1 MDRSALLT
9 QLASLEATIA
19 ALVFCGVLGVS
30 LAVAALGARKSSH
43 LQARL
48 SRHAVRVAAPAPTR
62 LRRLDVLGQPSGALA
77 RILTRTVGTLSMIQ
91 GAQRSLI
98 HADLQLSV
106 GRYYLIRL
114 LLGMVAFAVVQIA
127 VGEPGLALLAAAAG
141 FMIPR
146 IVVSRVAARRAA
158 AFEKLFAET
167 LDLIVGSL
175 RAGQGLLQAVEAS
188 SNEQPEPMRSEL
200 RRLVSQVNRGS
211 SISDAMESLTTRFD
225 SRDVDLLAAAV
236 AINRETGGNLT
247 EVLERLAK
255 TVRQR
260 RDIRAEAKSL
270 TAAPRATSYILALLP
285 FVIAGYS
292 IAISPI
298 YRAQL
303 LHAPLGRLLL
313 IGAIVWSFVGFF
325 ISQKLA
331 KAEY

>member
-1 MDRSALLT
+1 MERLPELT
-9 QLASLEATIA
+9 QAMSLEVTIA
-19 ALVFCGVLGVS
+19 ALVFLGMLGVS
-30 LAVAALGARKSSH
+30 LAVGALGSRKSNH

-48 SRHAVRVAAPAPTR
+48 SRHAVRVAAPAPAR
-62 LRRLDVLGQPSGALA
+62 LRRMDVLGRPSGGFA
-77 RILTRTVGTLSMIQ
+77 RFLTRRFGTLSMIQ
-91 GAQRSLI
+91 GARRLLV
-98 HADLQLSV
+98 HADLRLSV

-114 LLGMVAFAVVQIA
+114 LVAAVAFAVVQIVSGGVA
-127 VGEPGLALLAAAAG
+127 LALPAALAG

-146 IVVSRVAARRAA
+146 FVVSKLVTRRAS
-158 AFEKLFAET
+158 AFEDLLAET

-175 RAGQGLLQAVEAS
+175 RAGQGLLQAVES
-188 SNEQPEPMRSEL
+188 SSYEQPDPMRSEL
-200 RRLVSQVNRGS
+200 RRIVGQVNRGV

-225 SRDVDLLAAAV
+225 SRDVDLLAASI

-270 TAAPRATSYILALLP
+270 TAAPRATSYILAILP
-285 FVIAGYS
+285 FGIAGYS

-298 YRAQL
+298 YREQL